1 MMRPACASGTPAL
14 ACPVFH
20 SREWVAG
27 MVVLLAGVAGS
38 AARAAPPENAD
49 PALAPW
55 FQSLQAPNGTSCC
68 SLADCRMTDY
78 RTKATGYEAFVDN
91 RWIAVPRDRVLDHV
105 ANPTGRAVV
114 CYMPSMGILCFVRP
128 SET

>member
-1 MMRPACASGTPAL
+1 MIRGACPGGTPAP
-14 ACPVFH
+14 ACSVFH
-20 SREWVAG
+20 RR
-27 MVVLLAGVAGS
+27 
-38 AARAAPPENAD
+38 ARALRCALLGGVVASVAHAQPPANAD

-68 SLADCRMTDY
+68 SNADCRTTDY
-78 RTKATGYEAFVDN
+78 RIGPTGYEALIDN

-114 CYMPSMGILCFVRP
+114 CYLPAMGILCFVRP

>member
-1 MMRPACASGTPAL
+1 MRDACASGRPA
-14 ACPVFH
+14 APCPVFH
-20 SREWVAG
+20 SRAGLIRFALFAFVA
-27 MVVLLAGVAGS
+27 AS
-38 AARAAPPENAD
+38 AVHAAPPENAD

-68 SLADCRMTDY
+68 SNADCRVTDY
-78 RTKATGYEAFVDN
+78 RTSAAGYEALIDN

-105 ANPTGRAVV
+105 SNPTGRAVV
-114 CYMPSMGILCFVRP
+114 CYLPAMGILCFVRP